1 MLDAVNFE
9 DCGKPAAVVAT
20 TNFVRLATSIAT
32 ANHLDDVAA
41 GDDTASAGQLLAEAA
56 ERAKAVAP
64 QVVAA
69 ITSDHD
75 LNRSGA
81 QHGGAGADQRA

>member
-20 TNFVRLATSIAT
+20 TNFVRLAGSIAR
-32 ANHLDDVAA
+32 ANHLDELPLVTIPHPLGNAAEADARARAVAA
-41 GDDTASAGQLLAEAA
+41 
-56 ERAKAVAP
+56 

-69 ITSDHD
+69 ITS
-75 LNRSGA
+75 G
-81 QHGGAGADQRA
+81 QV